1 VDVPDTRYARSGDVS
16 IAYQVLGQGPLD
28 LVLVPGM
35 ISNVDFDWHEP
46 RLAAFRRRLA
56 RSARSIVFDKRGTG
70 LSDHVR
76 GVPTLEE
83 RMDDVR
89 AVMDAAGSERA
100 VVFGMSEGGA
110 MAVLFGATYPE
121 RTAGVILYGAYPES
135 RTSPERIER
144 WLEEIP
150 RRWGT
155 VDYAAED
162 LRLFAPSVARDPEL
176 CRFWAS
182 WIRFSATPAAV
193 ADLVRMNAEID
204 IRHVLPTLRV
214 PTLVLHRTGDRV
226 VPVESGRRV
235 AELIP
240 RARLVELPGSDHY
253 PYFDD
258 VDGFFREVD
267 GFVRGLAEE
276 ADFDRVLATVL
287 FTDIV
292 GSTERAADLGDRAWR
307 ELLDSHHAVVRAHL
321 GRFRGREIDTAGDG
335 FFAAFDG
342 PARAVRCARAVVD
355 AVGELGLEVR
365 AGVHTGECEVAGE
378 ALRGIAVHVGA
389 RVAAQAAPGE
399 VMVSNTVRD
408 LVAGSG
414 LVFEDRGETEL
425 KGVPGP
431 WHLYSLADTA

>member
-1 VDVPDTRYARSGDVS
+1 MKVPDTPYARSGDVS
-16 IAYQVLGQGPLD
+16 IAYQVLGEGPLD
-28 LVLVPGM
+28 LVVVPGM
-35 ISNVDFDWHEP
+35 ISNVEFDWYEP

-100 VVFGMSEGGA
+100 AVLGVSEGGA

-121 RTAGVILYGAYPES
+121 RTAGVILYGSYAEA
-135 RTSPERIER
+135 RASPEQIER
-144 WLEEIP
+144 SLEVIP
-150 RRWGT
+150 RRWGAL
-155 VDYAAED
+155 DYAAED
-162 LRLFAPSVARDPEL
+162 LRLFAPSVAHDQEL

-182 WIRFSATPAAV
+182 WMRFAATPAAV
-193 ADLVRMNAEID
+193 TDLARMNAEVD
-204 IRHVLPTLRV
+204 VRHVLPSLRV

-226 VPVESGRRV
+226 VPVERARELAG
-235 AELIP
+235 LIP
-240 RARLVELPGSDHY
+240 HARLAELPGRDHY

-258 VDGFFREVD
+258 VDGFFGEVE
-267 GFVRGLAEE
+267 GFLRGLTEE
-276 ADFDRVLATVL
+276 AEFDRVLATVM

-292 GSTERAADLGDRAWR
+292 GSTERAVQLGDRAWR
-307 ELLDSHHAVVRAHL
+307 ELLDAHHGVVRAHL

-355 AVGELGLEVR
+355 AVAELGLEVR

-389 RVAAQAAPGE
+389 RVAARAAPGE
-399 VMVSNTVRD
+399 VMVSNTVKD

-414 LVFEDRGETEL
+414 LAFDDRGEAEL
-425 KGVPGP
+425 KGVPGT
-431 WHLYSLADTA
+431 WRLYALAGP